1 MYRLNISRIR
11 ILSLPTSV
19 PLSSGLVILSWGATM
34 AWVASTTG
42 QLQDSVY
49 ISNKARKLWVLIS
62 LLAFLLNRVSGM
74 AGLVIQIEYGRL
86 IHYYTTVSVDGK
98 GLNTIIPNLLK
109 VSEQPF
115 VGFHMPHG
123 SLSVLAAGI

>member
-1 MYRLNISRIR
+1 MTGGILYRLNISRIR

-86 IHYYTTVSVDGK
+86 IHDYTTVSGRC
-98 GLNTIIPNLLK
+98 
-109 VSEQPF
+109 E
-115 VGFHMPHG
+115 G
-123 SLSVLAAGI
+123 SKYNNPQFIKSK

>member
-86 IHYYTTVSVDGK
+86 IHYYTTVSVDVK

-109 VSEQPF
+109 VSE
-115 VGFHMPHG
+115 HW
-123 SLSVLAAGI
+123 LSG